1 MDWQVHP
8 GGALRGE
15 ITVPG
20 DKSLSHRC
28 AILAGVAEGESR
40 VRGFLPG
47 ADTLATLHAMQAM
60 GVAVQGD
67 PQDEL
72 RIGGLGLRGLHS
84 PQSPLDLGNAG
95 TGMRLLCGLLAGAGV
110 SASLTGDESLSR
122 RPMERV
128 AAPLR
133 DMGANVVTHDGH
145 APIDIAAAAVIRGGH
160 YRTTVASAQV
170 KSALLLAGLYADGAV
185 TVEEPTATRDHTER
199 LLQACGVDCQSHG
212 VEVRLQPPVALAPLN
227 MTVPGDPSSAA
238 FWLVAAS
245 VCPGSDV
252 LLRNVGLN
260 PRRRAVVDL
269 LRLMG
274 ADIEELDQRQLGGEP
289 VADLRVRAAALR
301 GIDIPQDMVADAID
315 EFPVLFVAAACA
327 EGTTRL
333 RGAGEL
339 RIKESDRIEV
349 MANGLERMGA
359 QIETQLDGA
368 DIHGPTRWQGA
379 ELLVDHDHRCAMAF
393 AVASRLAQ
401 DESLIRG
408 VDNVMTSYPGFVGHA
423 HTLGMQINSRETSS

>member
-1 MDWQVHP
+1 MDWLVHP

-28 AILAGVAEGESR
+28 ALLAGVAEGESR

-47 ADTLATLHAMQAM
+47 ADTLATLHAMRAM

-67 PQDEL
+67 PIDEL
-72 RIGGLGLRGLHS
+72 RIGGVGLRGL
-84 PQSPLDLGNAG
+84 QSPRSALDLGNAG

-133 DMGANVVTHDGH
+133 DMGANVVTSDGH
-145 APIDIAAAAVIRGGH
+145 APIHITPAAVIRGGH
-160 YRTTVASAQV
+160 YRTAVASAQV
-170 KSALLLAGLYADGAV
+170 KSALLLAGLYADAAV
-185 TVEEPTATRDHTER
+185 TVEEPTPTRDHTER
-199 LLQACGVDCQSHG
+199 LLQACGVDCQSDGG
-212 VEVRLQPPVALAPLN
+212 VVRLQPPSALAPVD

-274 ADIEELDQRQLGGEP
+274 ADIEELDQRELGGEP

-301 GIDIPQDMVADAID
+301 GIDIPQSMVADAID

-349 MANGLERMGA
+349 MATGLERMGVK
-359 QIETQLDGA
+359 IETRLDGA

-379 ELLVDHDHRCAMAF
+379 QLTVDHDHRCAMAF
-393 AVASRLAQ
+393 AVASRLAAG
-401 DESLIRG
+401 ESLILG
-408 VDNVMTSYPGFVGHA
+408 VDNVMTSYPGFVDHA
-423 HTLGMQINSRETSS
+423 HALGMPINIRETTS